1 MKIIKLTEEQ
11 KEKLVRPNGYIAA
24 VFGEGIEWS
33 IYTHFEDGLDINEL
47 NGPLPAADNGWDR
60 KNELDQIDRD
70 PGFDI
75 ICDTA
80 EKIVKNSEDDFLD
93 ELYCDECTGNGYLY
107 VNYDGETM
115 TFSTRLEKYVR
126 YSQDSKYM
134 KTFQEWGNMQPEY
147 PWQKFTYLKKLLD
160 PEFIEKYKNEGEGG
174 VFELIYNGGGDSG
187 QFDEPIDIPRDIEY
201 LGYEIID
208 VYHSGWENNEGA
220 DGRIVIDFNERTIA
234 LYHQHYYKETEEMEL
249 EKYQLV

>member
-1 MKIIKLTEEQ
+1 MKTIKLTDEQ
-11 KEKLVRPNGYIAA
+11 KQKLVRPNGYIAA

-33 IYTHFEDGLDINEL
+33 IYAHFEDGLDINEL
-47 NGPLPAADNGWDR
+47 NGPLPAGDNGWDR
-60 KNELDQIDRD
+60 KNEIDQIDRD

-115 TFSTRLEKYVR
+115 TFTTRVEKYVR
-126 YSQDSKYM
+126 DSEDSEYM
-134 KTFQEWGNMQPEY
+134 QTFDEWASTQPQY
-147 PWQKFTYLKKLLD
+147 AWQNFTYLKKLRD
-160 PEFIEKYKNEGEGG
+160 PEFIEEYKNEGEDG
-174 VFELIYNGGGDSG
+174 VFELVYNGGGDSG
-187 QFDEPIDIPRDIEY
+187 QFDEPIDIPRDIET

-220 DGRIVIDFNERTIA
+220 DGTVIIDLETKGVSI
-234 LYHQHYYKETEEMEL
+234 YHTEYYEDTEYEEID
-249 EKYQLV
+249 KNI